1 MSKLCNYCSTEI
13 RYERTPN
20 NKFMAVEVDGGQ
32 PHRCPNRQTTW
43 KVYPTGDSGSGKN
56 TLEDMASK
64 MKDNFGGGSGT
75 PKKKQTLCRH
85 CSSPIRFSSEV
96 KSMNDRF
103 IPLDMENDPETG
115 DFKPHMCSQN
125 PYYGKG
131 GR

>member
-1 MSKLCNYCSTEI
+1 
-13 RYERTPN
+13 
-20 NKFMAVEVDGGQ
+20 
-32 PHRCPNRQTTW
+32 
-43 KVYPTGDSGSGKN
+43 
-56 TLEDMASK
+56 MASK
-64 MKDNFGGGSGT
+64 MKESFGGDNIPT
-75 PKKKQTLCRH
+75 KKKQTLCRH
-85 CSSPIRFSSEV
+85 CSNPIRFSSEV